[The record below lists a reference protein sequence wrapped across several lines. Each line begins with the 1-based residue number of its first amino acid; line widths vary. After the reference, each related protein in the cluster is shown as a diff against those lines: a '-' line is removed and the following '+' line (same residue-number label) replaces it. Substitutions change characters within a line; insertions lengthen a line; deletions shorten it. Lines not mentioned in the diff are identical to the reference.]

1 MSKALQIMQAHL
13 ARGGAQGPHTAIGR
27 GAWNTL
33 IGRGWDPRQITAVAP
48 HTGMTLGAWTQ
59 SEMGKYPNAV
69 NNIGASGLWNL
80 GTAQKWVGKGM
91 DQNQI
96 AAHGSQLGATP
107 RGRQTSRS
115 GWQAGFTSE
124 AASWLNNKWNQDAAE
139 AFAAA
144 AKETEALEDAK
155 LREEAPE
162 EDPQWATDLSQT
174 LTDLTKQINEP
185 AVTPTEMGGYSTPSY
200 VGKGGTTS
208 LKIDKPKRG
217 SRDKGTRRFR
227 RSSFSMPTTN
237 TASGKASNNSAV
249 NV

>member
-1 MSKALQIMQAHL
+1 MASGLEIMQAHL
-13 ARGGAQGPHTAIGR
+13 NRGGHGAIGQ

-33 IGRGWDPRQITAVAP
+33 LSRGWHPQQIAAVAP
-48 HTGMTLGAWTQ
+48 HAGKQIGGWVQNQMA
-59 SEMGKYPNAV
+59 KYPNAAR
-69 NNIGASGLWNL
+69 NIGASGLYNI
-80 GTAQKWVGKGM
+80 GTAQKWIGKG
-91 DQNQI
+91 DTQAQI
-96 AAHGSQLGATP
+96 QAAGSGFANTP
-107 RGRQTSRS
+107 RGRATGRS
-115 GWQAGFTSE
+115 GWAAGFTPD
-124 AASWLNNKWNQDAAE
+124 AVSWLTDKWNQDAA
-139 AFAAA
+139 
-144 AKETEALEDAK
+144 TEALADRT
-155 LREEAPE
+155 LRAEAPE

-185 AVTPTEMGGYSTPSY
+185 AVDPTEMGGYSTPSY

-208 LKIDKPKRG
+208 LKIDKQKRG

>member
-1 MSKALQIMQAHL
+1 MASGLEIMQAHL
-13 ARGGAQGPHTAIGR
+13 TKGGHGRIGQ
-27 GAWNTL
+27 GAWGTL
-33 IGRGWDPRQITAVAP
+33 KGRGWDPRQITALIP
-48 HTGMTLGAWTQ
+48 HLGMELGDWTKTK
-59 SEMGKYPNAV
+59 MATFPNAA

-80 GTAQKWVGKGM
+80 SAAKNWVGQGM

-96 AAHGSQLGATP
+96 AAHGRQLAATP
-107 RGRQTSRS
+107 RGKQSSRS

-144 AKETEALEDAK
+144 LEEQQPRT
-155 LREEAPE
+155 LQEEAPE

-185 AVTPTEMGGYSTPSY
+185 AVDPTEMGGYSTPSY

-237 TASGKASNNSAV
+237 TASGKASNSSAV